1 MSAQFDRTL
10 LLIILKK
17 LLNSC
22 ELCDSFTGLNQR
34 LQVRKKIKLQKKLV
48 TPKRVL
54 NSVTKYRIKLIY
66 N

>member
-22 ELCDSFTGLNQR
+22 ELCDLFTGLNQR